1 MRVRH
6 MLLAGGLMVA
16 AWHLAAQEHEAATA
30 PAAPVAQGAGV
41 FPSRPPGDPVSIG
54 RGKEVYSTNCAYCHG
69 EDARGGENGGTNLLR
84 SEYTMKD
91 RAGEVLGPFLRSS
104 TSNEHKFRFTTEE
117 GADLAAF
124 IHSFRISSRD
134 PGRMRPPTVVVGDAK
149 AGQVYFQARCAACHS
164 VTGDLKGIA
173 SRLSDPRSLQQTW
186 LMPVLQGA
194 RAAGGMVIGS
204 AGSNV
209 PPVTVTVTLANGP
222 KVEGNLGRIDDF
234 IVTLTEADGTS
245 RSFRRDGDIP
255 KVEVHDP
262 LKPHKELLRVYSDKD
277 IQDVKAYLVTL
288 K

>member
-1 MRVRH
+1 MRVH
-6 MLLAGGLMVA
+6 QIPLAAVLIVA
-16 AWHLAAQEHEAATA
+16 ALNIGAQEHEAATA

-41 FPSRPPGDPVSIG
+41 FPTRPPGDPVAIG
-54 RGKEVYSTNCAYCHG
+54 RGKVIYSTNCAYCHG

-84 SEYTMKD
+84 SDYTMKD
-91 RAGEVLGPFLRSS
+91 RGGEVLGPFLQSS
-104 TSNEHKFRFTTEE
+104 NSNEHKFRFTTEQ

-124 IHSFRISSRD
+124 IHAFRVSSRD

-149 AGQVYFQARCAACHS
+149 AGQAYFQAKCAACHS

-173 SRLSDPRSLQQTW
+173 TRLDDPRSLQQTW
-186 LMPVLQGA
+186 LMPQVAGA
-194 RAAGGMVIGS
+194 RAGIVVAS

-209 PPVTVTVTLANGP
+209 PPVTVTVTLANGQ

-234 IVTLTEADGTS
+234 IVTLTEADGTA
-245 RSFRRDGDIP
+245 RSIRRDGDMP

-262 LKPHKELLRVYSDKD
+262 LKPHKDLLGLYRDKD
-277 IQDVKAYLVTL
+277 IHDVTAYLVTI

>member
-1 MRVRH
+1 MRVH
-6 MLLAGGLMVA
+6 QILLAGGLMVA

-41 FPSRPPGDPVSIG
+41 FPTRAPGDPVSIG
-54 RGKEVYSTNCAYCHG
+54 RGKVIYSTNCAYCHG

-91 RAGEVLGPFLRSS
+91 RTGEVLGPFLQSS

-124 IHSFRISSRD
+124 IHSFRVSSRD
-134 PGRMRPPTVVVGDAK
+134 PGRMRPPTVVVGDAN
-149 AGQVYFQARCAACHS
+149 AGQAYFRTKCAACHS
-164 VTGDLKGIA
+164 VAGDLKGIA
-173 SRLSDPRSLQQTW
+173 SKLDDPRSLQQTW
-186 LMPVLQGA
+186 LMPQVAGA
-194 RAAGGMVIGS
+194 RAGIVVAS

-209 PPVTVTVTLANGP
+209 PPLTVTVTLANGQ

-234 IVTLTEADGTS
+234 IVTLTGADGTS
-245 RSFRRDGDIP
+245 RSIRRDGDIP

-262 LKPHKELLRVYSDKD
+262 LKPHKDLLSVYSDKD
-277 IQDVKAYLVTL
+277 IHDVTAYLVTI

>member
-1 MRVRH
+1 MRVFH
-6 MLLAGGLMVA
+6 ILLVVLIVA
-16 AWHLAAQEHEAATA
+16 ALNVAAQEHETATA

-41 FPSRPPGDPVSIG
+41 FPTRPAGDPVAIG
-54 RGKEVYSTNCAYCHG
+54 RGKVIYSTNCAYCHG

-84 SEYTMKD
+84 SDYTMKD
-91 RAGEVLGPFLRSS
+91 RAGEVLGPFLQSS
-104 TSNEHKFRFTTEE
+104 TSTEHKFRFTTTE
-117 GADLAAF
+117 GVDLAAF

-149 AGQVYFQARCAACHS
+149 AGQVYFQAKCAACHS

-186 LMPVLQGA
+186 LMPLLQGA
-194 RAAGGMVIGS
+194 RAGGGMVIGS

-209 PPVTVTVTLANGP
+209 PPLTVTVTLPNGQ

-245 RSFRRDGDIP
+245 RSIRRDGDTP

-262 LKPHKELLRVYSDKD
+262 LKPHKDLLRVYTDKD
-277 IQDVKAYLVTL
+277 IHDVTAYLVTIQ
-288 K
+288 